1 MGYHEADV
9 LSRSNKEFITSLFPS
24 ENIYQT
30 LLPMEA
36 RDAIG
41 KVGKDTE
48 PVRKMLE
55 SIGFKYTQE
64 VDPFDGGPHYRCET
78 KDIKPMK
85 SKVVGELT
93 QEGFVASD
101 AKEMI
106 VAIPQVGFDFFAAKL
121 NVSITP
127 QGRIALDK
135 KEVGPISVP
144 WGQVTTA
151 IPF

>member
-1 MGYHEADV
+1 
-9 LSRSNKEFITSLFPS
+9 
-24 ENIYQT
+24 
-30 LLPMEA
+30 
-36 RDAIG
+36 
-41 KVGKDTE
+41 
-48 PVRKMLE
+48 
-55 SIGFKYTQE
+55 
-64 VDPFDGGPHYRCET
+64 
-78 KDIKPMK
+78 MK